1 MTKQHDLGHSA
12 ATILPLVRDPLHQR
26 VYDELRKMIMAGGF
40 APGAEVT
47 LKAVS
52 QLMGTSEMPVRDAVR
67 RLIAER
73 ALETLPGRRIGIP
86 DLTSAQYRE
95 VLRLRIL
102 LEGEATR
109 EACRNITK
117 PELAAVRA
125 LARELARGRAG
136 ALSPAEGLAVNQR
149 FHFQIYAAS
158 RMPVLLAFIESLWLQ
173 IGPLFNHLPVDVARK
188 RATDFHGLAVRA
200 LEAGDAD
207 AAARAIEGDLA
218 SAGEVIVAQLERRE
232 AALAAALA
240 INRKLQP
247 EQG

>member
-1 MTKQHDLGHSA
+1 MTKSRDLGPGV
-12 ATILPLVRDPLHQR
+12 ATVVPLVRDPLHQR
-26 VYDELRKMIMAGGF
+26 VYDELRKIIMAGGF

-47 LKAVS
+47 LKSVS

-73 ALETLPGRRIGIP
+73 ALEMLPGRRVGIP
-86 DLTSAQYRE
+86 DLTSTQYRE
-95 VLRLRIL
+95 VLRLRTL

-117 PELAAVRA
+117 PELAAVRV

-136 ALSPAEGLAVNQR
+136 GLSRAEGLLVNQR

-173 IGPLFNHLPVDVARK
+173 IGPLFNHLPVDVVRK
-188 RATDFHGLAVRA
+188 RATDYHGLAVRA

-207 AAARAIEGDLA
+207 GAVRAIEGDLA
-218 SAGEVIVAQLERRE
+218 SAGEVIVAQLKKRE
-232 AALAAALA
+232 AELAAGSAVHRA
-240 INRKLQP
+240 
-247 EQG
+247 